1 MFNLI
6 IGGSGFVGRRLSK
19 TLLDLGEEV
28 LVLDIDVWKSAPRL
42 KQDKSGVM
50 ETIYPTDLKW
60 SKDCISRLKFKKNIR
75 IWHLAANS
83 DIAKASKDFEIDY
96 ELTLGSTLEA
106 LKVAAE
112 VDCKSIEF
120 TSSSAV
126 YGNRVG
132 GAKFFEADLLLPIS
146 NYGNMKLSSE
156 VLIRIFAD
164 KTSVPYHIHRLANIV
179 GPDMTHGLI
188 FDLVNKIKRNSNELQ
203 VLGDGKQRK
212 TYMHVD
218 DLIHSMIEVSKMP
231 ESLVINT
238 GPADDGV
245 TVSEVVSI
253 VLRELEIDPI
263 VHYGTKPEGWHGD
276 VVDSVMDT
284 SRMRTLLNF
293 QPRDSRESVE
303 AAVKSRV
310 LEIL

>member
-1 MFNLI
+1 MMNLI
-6 IGGSGFVGRRLSK
+6 IGGAGFIGKALTKKLRESDEKFLVVDVGVWPNSGKPGSELWTPS
-19 TLLDLGEEV
+19 
-28 LVLDIDVWKSAPRL
+28 
-42 KQDKSGVM
+42 
-50 ETIYPTDLKW
+50 DLKW
-60 SKDCISRLKFKKNIR
+60 SGECLSKLKGVSKIR

-83 DIAKASKDFEIDY
+83 DIAKASTNYEIDY
-96 ELTLGSTLEA
+96 ELTLGSTIEV
-106 LKVAAE
+106 LKVAE
-112 VDCKSIEF
+112 KIDCSSIEF

-126 YGNRVG
+126 YGNRIG
-132 GAKFFEADLLLPIS
+132 GARFLEEDLLLPIS

-156 VLIRIFAD
+156 VLIRIFSD
-164 KTSVPYHIHRLANIV
+164 KNRVPHHIHRLANIV
-179 GPDMTHGLI
+179 GQDMTHGLI
-188 FDLVNKIKRNSNELQ
+188 FDLVNKIKVNRNELK
-203 VLGDGKQRK
+203 VLGDGNQRK